1 MDTLMSTETSA
12 DTTDDRKHEI
22 PIEKK
27 TIISVIDDDQE
38 VITSLIWLIESV
50 GYEVKTYNSAEAFL
64 QTPGFTETDCL
75 ITDVRM
81 PKMSGLELQEE
92 LKQRGIDI
100 PIIFMTGHGDVPM
113 AVRAMKSNATDFM
126 TKPVNYQ
133 ILLEVINKAIKE
145 SKKLQKKLAKRQE
158 IIERTQRLTPREHEI
173 MNLMMMGKLTK
184 NIADS
189 LSISPNTAEVHRA
202 KIMKK
207 MEVKTL
213 AELIFMALKY
223 DLVGIDEVVSLP

>member
-1 MDTLMSTETSA
+1 MMDDNISN
-12 DTTDDRKHEI
+12 
-22 PIEKK
+22 EKK
-27 TIISVIDDDQE
+27 IKISVIDDDEE

-50 GYEVKTYNSAEAFL
+50 GYEVKTYDSAEAYLRSCDFE
-64 QTPGFTETDCL
+64 FTNCL

-92 LKQRGIDI
+92 LKQRGITI

-113 AVRAMKSNATDFM
+113 AVRAMKSGATDFL

-133 ILLEVINKAIKE
+133 VLLEVINKAIKKDQKRR
-145 SKKLQKKLAKRQE
+145 SILQKRQSV
-158 IIERTQRLTPREHEI
+158 IERTKRLTPREREI
-173 MNLMMMGKLTK
+173 MNLMVTGKLTK
-184 NIADS
+184 TIADR

-213 AELIFMALKY
+213 AELIFMALRY
-223 DLVGIDEVVSLP
+223 DLVSLDEMVAIA

>member
-1 MDTLMSTETSA
+1 MADDTISN
-12 DTTDDRKHEI
+12 
-22 PIEKK
+22 EKK
-27 TIISVIDDDQE
+27 IVVSVIDDDKE

-50 GYEVKTYNSAEAFL
+50 GYEVKTYDSAESFL
-64 QTPGFTETDCL
+64 QACNFEETNCL

-92 LKQRGIDI
+92 LKQRGLSI

-113 AVRAMKSNATDFM
+113 AVRAMKAGATDFL

-133 ILLEVINKAIKE
+133 VLLEVINKAIK
-145 SKKLQKKLAKRQE
+145 KDQKRRSILHKRQSV
-158 IIERTQRLTPREHEI
+158 IERTKRLTPREREI
-173 MNLMMMGKLTK
+173 MNLMVTGKLTK
-184 NIADS
+184 TIADR

-213 AELIFMALKY
+213 AELIFMALRY
-223 DLVGIDEVVSLP
+223 DLVTLDEMVAIA